1 MSDDDKIRLQLQVDV
16 IFWLSE
22 IKKLGV
28 NTKNVT
34 KLNELSHLVEDAT
47 KIKTTEDK

>member
-16 IFWLSE
+16 IFWFNE

-28 NTKNVT
+28 DIKNVT
-34 KLNELSHLVEDAT
+34 KLNELSQLVEEAT
-47 KIKTTEDK
+47 KIKITEEK